1 MTKQPRPSVVTL
13 AGVFIAITAFLSL
26 TELASSL
33 TSWGTVEM
41 QDQLKP
47 ALRQL
52 DAAGFEM
59 TMAELLRILRWVGLG
74 MIPFLVAALVCAI
87 YALRGDRPSR
97 IAATVLAV
105 GAGIISLPLGVFGL
119 LQATMLFL
127 AAGALWSPDANRWY
141 RGEPATAPEV
151 PAVATTVAPPA
162 QDPAHAAAVA
172 PAAPAAPTAGS
183 RPTSVVTAGVVAIA
197 GSFLAAGM
205 AVIYLL
211 VYTFER
217 EAQIEAVLHGPFG
230 DHFARADL
238 EAGMRF
244 ASWVFWAVL
253 PLATTGLLGGIALL
267 ARLRIGRPAL
277 MFWAWAS
284 ALIGLLMLPV
294 GLLAIA
300 VSVAVIVL
308 LRRDDVRAWLS
319 AL

>member
-1 MTKQPRPSVVTL
+1 
-13 AGVFIAITAFLSL
+13 
-26 TELASSL
+26 
-33 TSWGTVEM
+33 
-41 QDQLKP
+41 
-47 ALRQL
+47 
-52 DAAGFEM
+52 
-59 TMAELLRILRWVGLG
+59 
-74 MIPFLVAALVCAI
+74 
-87 YALRGDRPSR
+87 
-97 IAATVLAV
+97 
-105 GAGIISLPLGVFGL
+105 
-119 LQATMLFL
+119 
-127 AAGALWSPDANRWY
+127 
-141 RGEPATAPEV
+141 
-151 PAVATTVAPPA
+151 
-162 QDPAHAAAVA
+162 
-172 PAAPAAPTAGS
+172 
-183 RPTSVVTAGVVAIA
+183 VVTAGVVAIA

-205 AVIYLL
+205 AVVYLL
-211 VYTFER
+211 VYTFQR

-284 ALIGLLMLPV
+284 ALIGLLMLPL

-300 VSVAVIVL
+300 VSVAVIIL